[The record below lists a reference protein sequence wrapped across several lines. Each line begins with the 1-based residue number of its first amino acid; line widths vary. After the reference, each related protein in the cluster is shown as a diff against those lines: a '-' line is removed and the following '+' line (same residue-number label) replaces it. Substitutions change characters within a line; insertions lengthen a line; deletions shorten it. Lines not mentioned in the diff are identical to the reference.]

1 MRSAVAIE
9 VGAPPALVFAL
20 ARDVRRWP
28 ALLPHYVAVEPTGLP
43 QNGVLSARMV
53 ARRPLVPP
61 LGIELP
67 VAWRALTWSEPDL
80 LRLRFRHVGGATNG
94 MDVTWRIEPGGG
106 GCRVTIEHRFS
117 PRVAPWALFVDRLFT
132 RPIATRTLV
141 TFKAIAEAVAAEPV
155 VTGPTPDV
163 AESATAE
170 PAYPVR

>member
-1 MRSAVAIE
+1 MQSAIATD

-28 ALLPHYVAVEPTGLP
+28 ALLPHYVAVVPTGP
-43 QNGVLSARMV
+43 PRNGVLTARMI

-67 VAWRALTWSEPDL
+67 VAWRALTWIDPDL
-80 LRLRFRHVGGATNG
+80 LRIRFRHAGGATNG
-94 MDVTWRIEPGGG
+94 MDVTWRIEPSAA

-117 PRVAPWALFVDRLFT
+117 PRVAAWAWFVDRLFT
-132 RPIATRTLV
+132 RPIATRTLA
-141 TFKAIAEAVAAEPV
+141 TFKAIAEAVAAGGAFADVAP
-155 VTGPTPDV
+155 GV